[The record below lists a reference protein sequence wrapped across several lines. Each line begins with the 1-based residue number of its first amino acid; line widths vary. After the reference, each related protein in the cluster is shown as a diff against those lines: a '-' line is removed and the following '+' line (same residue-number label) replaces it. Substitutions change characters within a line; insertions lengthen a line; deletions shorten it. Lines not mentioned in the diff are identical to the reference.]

1 MNATENLT
9 TAAPFAPA
17 ARDLVAA
24 IRGGYNLPWGPE
36 EVKALRR
43 SAKIGH
49 MPKHAAEFHALH
61 AILNVS
67 QAMPRGVAGDR
78 AEAALT
84 CARNRVAML
93 RAAAV

>member
-1 MNATENLT
+1 MTPTEIL
-9 TAAPFAPA
+9 TAAPFAPS
-17 ARDLVAA
+17 ARDLVVA

-43 SAKIGH
+43 SAKIEH

-67 QAMPRGVAGDR
+67 QAMPRGAAAEH

-84 CARNRVAML
+84 CARNRVASM
-93 RAAAV
+93 RAAR

>member
-1 MNATENLT
+1 MNATEILT
-9 TAAPFAPA
+9 AAAPFAPS

-24 IRGGYNLPWGPE
+24 IRGGYNLAWGPE

-43 SAKIGH
+43 SAKIEH

-67 QAMPRGVAGDR
+67 KAMPRGVASDH
-78 AEAALT
+78 AEAALA
-84 CARNRVAML
+84 CARNRVASM
-93 RAAAV
+93 RAAR

>member
-1 MNATENLT
+1 MHYVGLAYFT
-9 TAAPFAPA
+9 PDRFAE
-17 ARDLVAA
+17 LS
-24 IRGGYNLPWGPE
+24 PE

-43 SAKIGH
+43 SAKIEH